1 MDEIDTEIKN
11 NETDQEPEQKKK
23 QKISNQKI

>member
-11 NETDQEPEQKKK
+11 NETDQEPEQTKK
-23 QKISNQKI
+23 QKRSNQKI